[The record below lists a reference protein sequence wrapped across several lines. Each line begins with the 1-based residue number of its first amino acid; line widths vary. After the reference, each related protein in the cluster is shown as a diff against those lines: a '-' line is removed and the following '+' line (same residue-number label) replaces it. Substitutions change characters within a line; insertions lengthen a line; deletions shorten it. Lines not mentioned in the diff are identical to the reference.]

1 MDPRTINPSLVK
13 RFGSIMIVVN
23 LAVAF
28 FSLTDMYLLA
38 SGAIRVDYPD
48 EGAFDTGFDPANMD
62 LVFKSQYRITNN
74 GFYDLDELCIKAN
87 LYTQDGKLLIVYR
100 SLDLRVPKFSTRTFP
115 IEARLPIE
123 RAVGLDMKEV
133 LFKGTTF
140 VLKVRIEAAYV
151 MGLVHFHLDQVRDYP
166 WEPPLT
172 EYQDMFDD
180 GSLVKMVLGLLHG
193 NYTSLKSQVEAAL
206 VGALLA
212 NGQEAT
218 VSLNKYSELTV
229 KVVGDSLTVKINI
242 VFPIKA
248 TVLTYELPLEGSSS
262 HGGQVGGETP

>member
-1 MDPRTINPSLVK
+1 MDFRAVNPSLVK

-48 EGAFDTGFDPANMD
+48 EGAFDTGFDPVNMD
-62 LVFKSQYRITNN
+62 LVFRSQYRITNN
-74 GFYDLDELCIKAN
+74 GFYDLEELGIKAN

-100 SLDLRVPKFSTRTFP
+100 SVDLRVPKFSTRTFP

-123 RAVGLDMKEV
+123 RAMALNMKDV

-180 GSLVKMVLGLLHG
+180 GSLVKMVMDLLRG
-193 NYTSLKSQVEAAL
+193 NYSSIKSQVETAL
-206 VGALLA
+206 VGAFLA
-212 NGQEAT
+212 DGQEAT
-218 VSLNKYSELTV
+218 VALNKYSELSV
-229 KVVGDSLTVKINI
+229 RVVGDCLTVKINL
-242 VFPIKA
+242 VFPFKA
-248 TVLTYELPLEGSSS
+248 TIMTYEMPLEGYSS
-262 HGGQVGGETP
+262 HGGQVGGEAP